1 VVLVGLP
8 GSGKTTV
15 GRLAAAR
22 LGAPFV
28 DLDDEIE
35 RVAGQTI
42 PEIFETRGESGFRA
56 LERSAM
62 RLALSAQPAVLA
74 PGGGWAAQPGAM
86 EEVREPAF
94 IIYLAVPVAVAAMR
108 CASSVMRPAL
118 DARRSTPVRP
128 LLSDADTRERL
139 AVLMKEREPFYQQ
152 ADVVVSN
159 AADDPKPVARL
170 VVELARQHAGW

>member
-1 VVLVGLP
+1 MVLVGLP

-15 GRLAAAR
+15 GRLAAAK

-94 IIYLAVPVAVAAMR
+94 IIYLAVPVEVAAER
-108 CASSVMRPAL
+108 TAHSAQRTAQS
-118 DARRSTPVRP
+118 RP
-128 LLSDADTRERL
+128 LLSDADPRERL
-139 AVLMKEREPFYQQ
+139 TALMKAREAFYRQ

-159 AADDPKPVARL
+159 AANDPTSVAKL
-170 VVELARQHAGW
+170 VSELARRYAGW